1 MLDYFRSLEFFS
13 QDLRQLPEGDEST
26 GFVACVDHPD
36 IANHHYWEGCFHGRA
51 DVGEALPGIFH
62 PRHQR
67 AFTMPVAPLELRAFM
82 ECLRQRLTKIWY
94 EPLVRPRLIDLAGKS
109 SSDLKTGLTTLVEI
123 LDNGGMFSSLAVQVH
138 YGDAITRRHL
148 HWHTDWANSLLHL
161 GMGVGKGRRGLHRKC
176 ALTADAS
183 EEAQDMVEWQ
193 EPGDAYVSSPKFFD
207 HGVEFPQIDEWE
219 DRVIAV
225 QSRMLF
231 SPEQHQSLLTSRL
244 NENEAFVMLWTE
256 MMGALNEVL
265 VELPTVLEVEA
276 MALRI
281 TETKGDEKLRE
292 A

>member
-1 MLDYFRSLEFFS
+1 M
-13 QDLRQLPEGDEST
+13 
-26 GFVACVDHPD
+26 DHPE

-51 DVGEALPGIFH
+51 DVAEALPDVFH

-67 AFTMPVAPLELRAFM
+67 AFIMPVAPPELRAFM
-82 ECLRQRLTKIWY
+82 ECLRQRLTKEWH
-94 EPLVRPRLIDLAGKS
+94 EPRVRPNLIALAEKS
-109 SSDLKTGLTTLVEI
+109 SDMKNGLKTLVEI

-138 YGDAITRRHL
+138 YGDAITRQHL

-176 ALTADAS
+176 AFTANAS

-207 HGVEFPQIDEWE
+207 HGVEFPQIDDWDE
-219 DRVIAV
+219 RVIAV

-231 SPEQHQSLLTSRL
+231 SPKQHQSLLISRL

-256 MMGALNEVL
+256 MMTGLNEVL
-265 VELPTVLEVEA
+265 IDLPRRQDVEA
-276 MALRI
+276 MVLRI
-281 TETKGDEKLRE
+281 SEAKGNGKVTKIY
-292 A
+292 